1 VSAADL
7 AALAARLGHG
17 FRDPALLR
25 LALTHPSAAEAR
37 QGGHGPSYERLEFL
51 GDRVL
56 ALVMAEWLLE
66 RHPGER
72 EGLIARRH
80 AELVRREALAQ
91 VAEALG
97 LGAHLVLSRAEEE
110 QGGRNK
116 PALLAD
122 ACEAVIGALYLDG
135 RLGPARAFVR
145 SAWAAL
151 VEGHGAAPK
160 DAKTALQEWLQGRG
174 QPLPV
179 YAEIGRTGPGHAPVF
194 RIAAE
199 GGGARAEGEGPTK
212 RIAEQA
218 AAAALLARL
227 AGQASMP

>member
-1 VSAADL
+1 MNAADL
-7 AALAARLGHG
+7 AALAARLDHV

-37 QGGHGPSYERLEFL
+37 ATNGPSYERLEFL

-66 RHPGER
+66 RHPRER

-97 LGAHLVLSRAEEE
+97 LGAHLILSRAEEE
-110 QGGRNK
+110 QGGRDK
-116 PALLAD
+116 PAMLAD

-135 RLGPARAFVR
+135 GLEPARAFVR
-145 SAWAAL
+145 ARWGVL

-174 QPLPV
+174 LPLPTYEEV
-179 YAEIGRTGPGHAPVF
+179 GRAGPEHAPVF
-194 RIAAE
+194 RIAAV
-199 GGGARAEGEGPTK
+199 GGGARTEGEGPSK
-212 RIAEQA
+212 RVAEQA

-227 AGQASMP
+227 SGQASTT